1 MDHAVQCLI
10 VAAGWKPDPKI
21 MSQRHSWRTDD
32 DHDDHVTILDSTD
45 FANSTFGH
53 NDPGGFI
60 KLWKGKTEIKK
71 QRLQ

>member
-60 KLWKGKTEIKK
+60 KFKLCGKERRK
-71 QRLQ
+71 